1 VNAEPLERVPSFVV
15 AQIGSRRI
23 ALQSSGIAELILS
36 PLLHTFP
43 HTTSLIVGVVLRR
56 GRVLPVL
63 DMGLGLLGIPSA
75 AAKFY
80 LVIERHIGNIAD
92 RYAIP
97 VDGECELVS
106 GIMFPPKDEDGFAIG
121 SLDLAGDVIDVIDF
135 EKAIA
140 RSLIVKSENVRTNVE
155 TTEALQ

>member
-1 VNAEPLERVPSFVV
+1 MNAEPLEQIPSFVV
-15 AQIGSRRI
+15 VQIGSRRI

-36 PLLHTFP
+36 PLLHIFP
-43 HTTSLIVGVVLRR
+43 HTTSLIVGVIVRR

-63 DMGLGLLGIPSA
+63 DMGLGLLGVPSTSE
-75 AAKFY
+75 KFY
-80 LVIERHIGNIAD
+80 LVIERHAGNVAD

-106 GIMFPPKDEDGFAIG
+106 GIMFPPRDEDGFAIG

-140 RSLIVKSENVRTNVE
+140 RSMGVKSENIGNSM
-155 TTEALQ
+155 ALR

>member
-1 VNAEPLERVPSFVV
+1 VNVEPLEQIPSFVV
-15 AQIGSRRI
+15 AQIGRRRI

-56 GRVLPVL
+56 GRVLPVM
-63 DMGLGLLGIPSA
+63 DMGLGLNGVRSTGT
-75 AAKFY
+75 KFY

-97 VDGECELVS
+97 VDGECALVS
-106 GIMFPPKDEDGFAIG
+106 GIMFPPQDQQGFAIG
-121 SLDLAGDVIDVIDF
+121 SLDLAGEIVDVVDF

-140 RSLIVKSENVRTNVE
+140 RSLAAQSENVGTVE
-155 TTEALQ
+155 TLQ

>member
-1 VNAEPLERVPSFVV
+1 VIAEPIEQVPSFVV

-36 PLLHTFP
+36 PQLHTFP

-63 DMGLGLLGIPSA
+63 DMGLGLLGVPSA
-75 AAKFY
+75 DAKFY
-80 LVIERHIGNIAD
+80 LVIERHVANFPD

-106 GIMFPPKDEDGFAIG
+106 GIMFPPIDENGFAIG
-121 SLDLAGDVIDVIDF
+121 RLDIAGDMIDVIDF
-135 EKAIA
+135 EKVIA
-140 RSLIVKSENVRTNVE
+140 G
-155 TTEALQ
+155 ALQ

>member
-1 VNAEPLERVPSFVV
+1 MNAEPLEQIPSFVV

-43 HTTSLIVGVVLRR
+43 HTTSLIVGVVVRR

-63 DMGLGLLGIPSA
+63 DMGLGLLGIPST

-80 LVIERHIGNIAD
+80 LVIERHLGNIAD

-106 GIMFPPKDEDGFAIG
+106 GIMFPPKDSAEFAIG

-140 RSLIVKSENVRTNVE
+140 RSVSLSSESAGTA
-155 TTEALQ
+155 EALQ

>member
-1 VNAEPLERVPSFVV
+1 VNAEPLEQIPSFVV

-23 ALQSSGIAELILS
+23 ALQSSEIAELILS
-36 PLLHTFP
+36 PQLHTFP

-63 DMGLGLLGIPSA
+63 DMGLGLLGVPSA
-75 AAKFY
+75 DAKFY
-80 LVIERHIGNIAD
+80 LVIERHIANFPD

-106 GIMFPPKDEDGFAIG
+106 GIMFPPNDENGFAIG
-121 SLDLAGDVIDVIDF
+121 RLDLAGDVIDVVDF
-135 EKAIA
+135 EKVIA
-140 RSLIVKSENVRTNVE
+140 RGLATGSEPSVTA
-155 TTEALQ
+155 EALQ

>member
-1 VNAEPLERVPSFVV
+1 VNAEPLEQIPSFVV
-15 AQIGSRRI
+15 AQIGPRRI

-43 HTTSLIVGVVLRR
+43 HSTSLIVGVVLRR
-56 GRVLPVL
+56 GRVLPVM
-63 DMGLGLLGIPSA
+63 DMGLGLNGVPSTGT
-75 AAKFY
+75 KFY

-106 GIMFPPKDEDGFAIG
+106 GIMFPPEDNEGCAIG
-121 SLDLAGDVIDVIDF
+121 SLDLAGEIIEVIDF

-140 RSLIVKSENVRTNVE
+140 RSLAAHSESVGTM
-155 TTEALQ
+155 EALQ

>member
-1 VNAEPLERVPSFVV
+1 MNAEPLEQIPSFVV

-23 ALQSSGIAELILS
+23 ALQSASIAELILS

-63 DMGLGLLGIPSA
+63 DMSLGLLGVPSA

-80 LVIERHIGNIAD
+80 LVIERHVANVPD

-106 GIMFPPKDEDGFAIG
+106 GIMFPPTNQDGFAIG
-121 SLDLAGDVIDVIDF
+121 TLDLAGGAIDVIDF
-135 EKAIA
+135 EKVLAHGLA
-140 RSLIVKSENVRTNVE
+140 AGSDAAGTV
-155 TTEALQ
+155 EALQ

>member
-1 VNAEPLERVPSFVV
+1 MNAVPLEQVPSFVV
-15 AQIGSRRI
+15 AQIGCRRI
-23 ALQSSGIAELILS
+23 ALQSAGIAELILS

-63 DMGLGLLGIPSA
+63 DMGLGLLGVPSS

-80 LVIERHIGNIAD
+80 LVIERHFANVAD

-106 GIMFPPKDEDGFAIG
+106 GIMFPPKEQGGFAIG
-121 SLDLAGDVIDVIDF
+121 CLDLAGDVIEVIDF
-135 EKAIA
+135 EKVIA
-140 RSLIVKSENVRTNVE
+140 HGLGADSSHAG
-155 TTEALQ
+155 TTETLQ

>member
-1 VNAEPLERVPSFVV
+1 VNAEPLEQIPSFVV

-36 PLLHTFP
+36 PQLHTFP

-63 DMGLGLLGIPSA
+63 DMGLGLLGVPSA
-75 AAKFY
+75 DAKFY
-80 LVIERHIGNIAD
+80 LVIERHVANFPD

-97 VDGECELVS
+97 VDGECELIS
-106 GIMFPPKDEDGFAIG
+106 GIMFPPNDENRFAIG
-121 SLDLAGDVIDVIDF
+121 RLDLAGDMIDVIDF
-135 EKAIA
+135 EKVIA
-140 RSLIVKSENVRTNVE
+140 G
-155 TTEALQ
+155 ALQ

>member
-1 VNAEPLERVPSFVV
+1 VNAEPLEQIPSFIV

-36 PLLHTFP
+36 PQLHTFP

-63 DMGLGLLGIPSA
+63 DMGLGLLGVPSDD
-75 AAKFY
+75 AKFY
-80 LVIERHIGNIAD
+80 LVIERHVANFPD

-97 VDGECELVS
+97 VDGECELVT
-106 GIMFPPKDEDGFAIG
+106 GIMFPPNDENGFAVG
-121 SLDLAGDVIDVIDF
+121 RLDLAGDVIDVIDF
-135 EKAIA
+135 EKVIA
-140 RSLIVKSENVRTNVE
+140 HSLSANAAHA
-155 TTEALQ
+155 EALQ

>member
-1 VNAEPLERVPSFVV
+1 MNAAPLEQVPSFVV

-23 ALQSSGIAELILS
+23 ALQSAGIAELILT
-36 PLLHTFP
+36 PHLHTFP

-63 DMGLGLLGIPSA
+63 DIGLGLLGVPST

-80 LVIERHIGNIAD
+80 LVIERHFANIAD

-97 VDGECELVS
+97 VDGECQLVT
-106 GIMFPPKDEDGFAIG
+106 GIMFPSTDPDGFAIG
-121 SLDLAGDVIDVIDF
+121 SLDLAGEVIEVIDL
-135 EKAIA
+135 EK
-140 RSLIVKSENVRTNVE
+140 IVTGELSAKTDRVGTA
-155 TTEALQ
+155 EALS

>member
-1 VNAEPLERVPSFVV
+1 MNAEPLEQIPSFVV

-36 PLLHTFP
+36 PQLHTFP

-63 DMGLGLLGIPSA
+63 DMCLGLLGVPSA
-75 AAKFY
+75 DAKFY
-80 LVIERHIGNIAD
+80 LVIERHVANFAD

-106 GIMFPPKDEDGFAIG
+106 GIMFPPNDQNEFAIG
-121 SLDLAGDVIDVIDF
+121 SLDLGGDVIDVIDF
-135 EKAIA
+135 EKVIA
-140 RSLIVKSENVRTNVE
+140 HGLAAGSERSATA
-155 TTEALQ
+155 EALQ

>member
-1 VNAEPLERVPSFVV
+1 VNAEPLEQIPSFVV

-36 PLLHTFP
+36 PQLHTFP

-63 DMGLGLLGIPSA
+63 DMGLGLLGVPSA
-75 AAKFY
+75 DAKFY
-80 LVIERHIGNIAD
+80 LVIERHVANFPD

-97 VDGECELVS
+97 VDGECELIS
-106 GIMFPPKDEDGFAIG
+106 GIMFPPDDESGFAIG
-121 SLDLAGDVIDVIDF
+121 RLDIAGDMIDVIDF
-135 EKAIA
+135 EKVIA
-140 RSLIVKSENVRTNVE
+140 G
-155 TTEALQ
+155 ALQ

>member
-1 VNAEPLERVPSFVV
+1 VNVEPLELVPSFIV
-15 AQIGSRRI
+15 AQIGARRI
-23 ALQSSGIAELILS
+23 ALQSAGIAELILS

-63 DMGLGLLGIPSA
+63 DMGLGLLGIPSTT
-75 AAKFY
+75 AKFY
-80 LVIERHIGNIAD
+80 LVIERHIAGAAD

-97 VDGECELVS
+97 VDGECALVS
-106 GIMFPPKDEDGFAIG
+106 GIMFPPNDPNGFAIG

-135 EKAIA
+135 ERVIA
-140 RSLIVKSENVRTNVE
+140 NDLA
-155 TTEALQ
+155 TTSGNFGSTKALQ

>member
-1 VNAEPLERVPSFVV
+1 MIAEPLEQIPSFVV

-23 ALQSSGIAELILS
+23 AIQSSGIAELILS
-36 PLLHTFP
+36 PQLHTFP

-56 GRVLPVL
+56 GRVLPVM
-63 DMGLGLLGIPSA
+63 DMGLGLLGVPSTT
-75 AAKFY
+75 AKFY
-80 LVIERHIGNIAD
+80 LVIERHAGNVAD

-106 GIMFPPKDEDGFAIG
+106 GIMFPPQDQHEFAIG

-140 RSLIVKSENVRTNVE
+140 RSLAAPSEQIRTA
-155 TTEALQ
+155 EALQ